1 MSKIVYVGPTIP
13 GVANKNTFYD
23 DAPSE
28 ALLAACEEAPFM
40 ASLIVPMSGLAEA
53 LVQLRYENGAMYA
66 LYKKALDYYGAR
78 E

>member
-23 DAPSE
+23 DTPSE
-28 ALLAACEEAPFM
+28 SLQAACEEAPFM
-40 ASLIVPMSGLAEA
+40 ASLIVPMSELAEA

-66 LYKKALDYYGAR
+66 LYKKALEYFGAK

>member
-23 DAPSE
+23 DTPSD
-28 ALLAACEEAPFM
+28 ALLAACDEAPFM
-40 ASLIVPMSGLAEA
+40 ASLIVPISGLAEA

-66 LYKKALDYYGAR
+66 LYKKALEYFGAK